1 MGFQL
6 PTSTG
11 YIAGFLL
18 AINWLPQI
26 TSHQRTL
33 KLQIDLLDTP
43 GFFGVRSSGSC
54 WVRFLGTIRSS
65 VAIDS
70 NPINVHWVQA
80 SKCTSATQPTSICK
94 LQGRARW
101 QTSEVVIQCKKMRI
115 CTWRIG
121 EKTFFFRNCWYRI
134 EKCLFVSEW
143 LISYWLFGSH
153 MMYWSQTDL
162 EDEGRL
168 VQSHRRS

>member
-18 AINWLPQI
+18 AINCLPQI

-70 NPINVHWVQA
+70 NPINVQWVQA

-121 EKTFFFRNCWYRI
+121 EKTFFSGIVDIVLRNVFLFRNGWYPIDYLGPTWCI
-134 EKCLFVSEW
+134 EAK
-143 LISYWLFGSH
+143 
-153 MMYWSQTDL
+153 QT
-162 EDEGRL
+162 
-168 VQSHRRS
+168 